1 MKKYIIFTLTLSF
14 IIIYLFYNSKETIL
28 ITKEN
33 IDLFINTLLPTL
45 FPYMILV
52 LLFINYKCHLILS
65 YLLQYISIPLFNISG
80 KSFSIILIGLIGGYP
95 LLALL
100 GKEIIN
106 EENKDE
112 INKIIPLFSFPSL
125 SFLYNIIFNNIKIN
139 FFIIFLVSSFIIL
152 FISKDNKKKK
162 YLSLKDISIELNSN
176 ISFLNTFS
184 KVIIKVLNN
193 LGLIFSNLLLFSL
206 FITLFNFKNEKIN
219 YVFLGLFEFSRS
231 SIYISNNIN
240 NILDINILCLILL
253 FGGLSVI
260 FQIITI
266 YSESLLSFKK
276 YFKYRLIL
284 IIITLILL
292 NIY

>member
-1 MKKYIIFTLTLSF
+1 MKKYIFLTFILSF

-33 IDLFINTLLPTL
+33 INLFINTLLPTL

-65 YLLQYISIPLFNISG
+65 YILQYISIPLFNISG

-95 LLALL
+95 LVALL

-125 SFLYNIIFNNIKIN
+125 SFLYNIIYNNIKIN
-139 FFIIFLVSSFIIL
+139 YFIIFLLSSFIIL
-152 FISKDNKKKK
+152 FLFKDHKKKK
-162 YLSLKDISIELNSN
+162 YLSIKDISNELNSN
-176 ISFLNTFS
+176 INFLNIFS

-193 LGLIFSNLLLFSL
+193 LGIIFSNLLFFSL
-206 FITLFNFKNEKIN
+206 FVTLFKFNNEKIN
-219 YVFLGLFEFSRS
+219 YMFLGLFEFSRS
-231 SIYISNNIN
+231 SIYLSNNISN
-240 NILDINILCLILL
+240 VFDINILCIILL

-260 FQIITI
+260 FQIFTI
-266 YSESLLSFKK
+266 YNESLLSFKK
-276 YFKYRLIL
+276 YLKYRVILLIF
-284 IIITLILL
+284 TLLLL

>member
-1 MKKYIIFTLTLSF
+1 MKKYIFLTIILSF
-14 IIIYLFYNSKETIL
+14 IIFYLFYNSKETIL
-28 ITKEN
+28 ITKDN
-33 IDLFINTLLPTL
+33 INLFINTLLPTL

-65 YLLQYISIPLFNISG
+65 FLLQYISIPLFNISG

-125 SFLYNIIFNNIKIN
+125 SFLYNIIFHNIKIN
-139 FFIIFLVSSFIIL
+139 YFIIFLLISFIIL
-152 FISKDNKKKK
+152 FIFKDHKKKK
-162 YLSLKDISIELNSN
+162 YLSIKDISIELNSKIN
-176 ISFLNTFS
+176 FLNTFS

-193 LGLIFSNLLLFSL
+193 LGLIFSNLLFFSL
-206 FITLFNFKNEKIN
+206 FVTLFKFNNEKIN
-219 YVFLGLFEFSRS
+219 YMFLGLFEFSRS
-231 SIYISNNIN
+231 SIYLSKNISNVF
-240 NILDINILCLILL
+240 DINILCVILL

-260 FQIITI
+260 FQIFTI
-266 YSESLLSFKK
+266 YNESLLSFKK
-276 YFKYRLIL
+276 YLKYRVILLIF
-284 IIITLILL
+284 TLLLL

>member
-1 MKKYIIFTLTLSF
+1 MKKYIFLTFILSF

-28 ITKEN
+28 ITKDN
-33 IDLFINTLLPTL
+33 INLFINTLLPTL

-65 YLLQYISIPLFNISG
+65 YFLQYISIPLFNISG

-95 LLALL
+95 LVALL

-125 SFLYNIIFNNIKIN
+125 SFLYNIIYNNIKIN
-139 FFIIFLVSSFIIL
+139 YFIIFLLSSFIIL
-152 FISKDNKKKK
+152 FLFKDHKKKK
-162 YLSLKDISIELNSN
+162 YLSIKDISNELNSN
-176 ISFLNTFS
+176 INFLNIFS

-193 LGLIFSNLLLFSL
+193 LGLIFSNLLFFSL
-206 FITLFNFKNEKIN
+206 FVTLFNFNNEKIN
-219 YVFLGLFEFSRS
+219 YMFLGLFEFSRS
-231 SIYISNNIN
+231 SIYLSNNISN
-240 NILDINILCLILL
+240 VFDINILCIILL

-260 FQIITI
+260 FQIFTI
-266 YSESLLSFKK
+266 YNESILSFKK
-276 YFKYRLIL
+276 YLKYRVILLIF
-284 IIITLILL
+284 TLLLL

>member
-1 MKKYIIFTLTLSF
+1 MKKYIFLTFILSF
-14 IIIYLFYNSKETIL
+14 IIFYLFYNSKETIL
-28 ITKEN
+28 ITKDN
-33 IDLFINTLLPTL
+33 INLFINKLLPTL

-65 YLLQYISIPLFNISG
+65 FLLQYISIPLFNISG

-125 SFLYNIIFNNIKIN
+125 SFLYNIIYNNIKIN
-139 FFIIFLVSSFIIL
+139 YFIIFLLSSFIIL
-152 FISKDNKKKK
+152 FLFKDHKKKK
-162 YLSLKDISIELNSN
+162 YLTIKDISIELNSK

-184 KVIIKVLNN
+184 NVIIKVLNN
-193 LGLIFSNLLLFSL
+193 LGLIFSNLLFFSL
-206 FITLFNFKNEKIN
+206 FVTLFKFNNEKIN
-219 YVFLGLFEFSRS
+219 YMFLGLFEFSRS
-231 SIYISNNIN
+231 SIYLSKNISNVF
-240 NILDINILCLILL
+240 DINILCVILL

-260 FQIITI
+260 FQIFTI

-276 YFKYRLIL
+276 YLKYRVILLIF
-284 IIITLILL
+284 TLLLL

>member
-1 MKKYIIFTLTLSF
+1 MKKYIFLTFILSF
-14 IIIYLFYNSKETIL
+14 IIFYLFYNSKETIL
-28 ITKEN
+28 ITKDN
-33 IDLFINTLLPTL
+33 INLFINTLLPTL

-65 YLLQYISIPLFNISG
+65 FLLQYISIPLFNISG

-125 SFLYNIIFNNIKIN
+125 SFLYNIIYNNIKIN
-139 FFIIFLVSSFIIL
+139 YFIIFLLSSFIIL
-152 FISKDNKKKK
+152 FLFKDHKKKK
-162 YLSLKDISIELNSN
+162 YLTIKDISIELNSK

-193 LGLIFSNLLLFSL
+193 LGLIFSNLLFFSL
-206 FITLFNFKNEKIN
+206 FVTLFKFNNEKIN
-219 YVFLGLFEFSRS
+219 YMFLGLFEFSRS
-231 SIYISNNIN
+231 SIYLSKNISNVF
-240 NILDINILCLILL
+240 DINILCVILL

-260 FQIITI
+260 FQIFTI

-276 YFKYRLIL
+276 YLKYRVILLIF
-284 IIITLILL
+284 TLLLL